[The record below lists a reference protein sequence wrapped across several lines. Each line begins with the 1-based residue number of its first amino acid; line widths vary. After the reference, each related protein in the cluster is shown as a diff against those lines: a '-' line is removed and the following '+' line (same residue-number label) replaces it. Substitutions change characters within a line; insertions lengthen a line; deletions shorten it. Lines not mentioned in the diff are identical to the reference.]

1 MAILT
6 VTILSKAAIRQKDYK
21 NKNNVF
27 STKIVMTKEN
37 KLEMIKNK
45 AVIRKKN
52 SVKNNSERMFPTRSP
67 GAHTILR
74 MTIICP

>member
-6 VTILSKAAIRQKDYK
+6 VTILIKAAILQKDYK
-21 NKNNVF
+21 NKNDVA

-37 KLEMIKNK
+37 KLGMIKNK

-52 SVKNNSERMFPTRSP
+52 SVKNNSERMFPTKSP

>member
-6 VTILSKAAIRQKDYK
+6 VTILIKAAISQKDYN
-21 NKNNVF
+21 NKNNVV
-27 STKIVMTKEN
+27 STKIVMTEEN
-37 KLEMIKNK
+37 KLGMIKNK
-45 AVIRKKN
+45 AVTLKKN
-52 SVKNNSERMFPTRSP
+52 SVKNNSERIFPTRSP